1 MHLHFKVFGDHRR
14 RENVLVGSQIFMDM
28 YFFIINFFIIQY
40 FICHE
45 IFFQSLILTV
55 TINQKVVKTKQQ
67 TNKIPD
73 LMWDSKA
80 GKWWL
85 DVTCHPYC
93 KIKSPSCDDKD
104 HPTSINFAHR

>member
-1 MHLHFKVFGDHRR
+1 
-14 RENVLVGSQIFMDM
+14 MDM

-80 GKWWL
+80 GKWWP